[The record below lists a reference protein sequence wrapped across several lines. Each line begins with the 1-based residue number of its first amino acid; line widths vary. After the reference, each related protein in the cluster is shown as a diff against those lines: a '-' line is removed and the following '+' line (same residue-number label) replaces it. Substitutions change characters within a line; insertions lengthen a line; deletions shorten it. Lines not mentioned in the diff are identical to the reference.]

1 MLDGVERRGGGE
13 SATERKELCN
23 PEAERDAGKNV
34 GEASSVV
41 PEQKVVL
48 VSLSDD
54 EDVDDDEKPEKEKH
68 SVNISHTYEI
78 ARKSAR
84 GCQFAVQFDTLTG
97 VPPPGEALPVA
108 GSTTSSSSRGE
119 NLVVQDGSVEE
130 ASIGLQ
136 LRDVI
141 ARIAF
146 DDGTFD
152 EVMETFWDE

>member
-23 PEAERDAGKNV
+23 PEAERDAGKKV
-34 GEASSVV
+34 SETSSAV

-48 VSLSDD
+48 LSLSDD

-84 GCQFAVQFDTLTG
+84 GCQFALQFDALTG
-97 VPPPGEALPVA
+97 MPLLGNALLVA

-119 NLVVQDGSVEE
+119 NIPSQFVPK
-130 ASIGLQ
+130 I
-136 LRDVI
+136 
-141 ARIAF
+141 
-146 DDGTFD
+146 
-152 EVMETFWDE
+152 